1 MVIDITGLTSSSQA
15 TSSRAKASEQTATES
30 SKTQSQSTPT
40 TETSVSSGVSLSD
53 AAQAVQKSAGLVVE
67 EGISVNEQKVA
78 ELKAA
83 IDNGSYQIDYEST
96 ARNLLQIESLL
107 D

>member
-15 TSSRAKASEQTATES
+15 ANSRAKVNEQPATES
-30 SKTQSQSTPT
+30 KTQQKSADTGSAVST
-40 TETSVSSGVSLSD
+40 GVSLSD
-53 AAQAVQKSAGLVVE
+53 AAQAVQRSAGQAVE
-67 EGISVNEQKVA
+67 EGISVNEQKIA

-83 IDNGSYQIDYEST
+83 IDDGSYQINYEGT
-96 ARNLLQIESLL
+96 ARALFQLESMF

>member
-1 MVIDITGLTSSSQA
+1 MVIDITGLSSTTQA
-15 TSSRAKASEQTATES
+15 ANSRAKVSDQPATES
-30 SKTQSQSTPT
+30 KSQKAPENVT
-40 TETSVSSGVSLSD
+40 VSGVSLSD
-53 AAQAVQKSAGLVVE
+53 AAQAVQKSTEQLVD
-67 EGISVNEQKVA
+67 EGISVNEEKVA

-96 ARNLLQIESLL
+96 ARNLFQLESLL

>member
-15 TSSRAKASEQTATES
+15 ANSRAKVNDQPAAESKSQQTTATE
-30 SKTQSQSTPT
+30 TP
-40 TETSVSSGVSLSD
+40 VSAGVSLSD
-53 AAQAVQKSAGLVVE
+53 AAQAVQKSAGQVVE

-83 IDNGSYQIDYEST
+83 IDDGSYQINYEST
-96 ARNLLQIESLL
+96 ARGLFQIESML

>member
-1 MVIDITGLTSSSQA
+1 MVIDITGLSSTTQA
-15 TSSRAKASEQTATES
+15 TNSRAKVSDQPAAES
-30 SKTQSQSTPT
+30 KAQKAPESGNL
-40 TETSVSSGVSLSD
+40 SSGVSLSD
-53 AAQAVQKSAGLVVE
+53 AAQAIQKNAEQLVD

-83 IDNGSYQIDYEST
+83 IDDGNYQIDYDST
-96 ARNLLQIESLL
+96 ARNLFQLESLL

>member
-15 TSSRAKASEQTATES
+15 ANSRAKVSEQPATES
-30 SKTQSQSTPT
+30 KAQQQSVDTGPAA
-40 TETSVSSGVSLSD
+40 SSGLSLSD
-53 AAQAVQKSAGLVVE
+53 AAQAVQKSAGQAVE
-67 EGISVNEQKVA
+67 EGISVNEQKIA

-83 IDNGSYQIDYEST
+83 IDDGSYQINYEST
-96 ARNLLQIESLL
+96 ARGLFQLESML

>member
-15 TSSRAKASEQTATES
+15 ANSRAKVSNQPAPESKAQQSSTAP
-30 SKTQSQSTPT
+30 QGTP
-40 TETSVSSGVSLSD
+40 SSGVSFSD
-53 AAQAVQKSAGLVVE
+53 AAQAIQKSVGQAVS
-67 EGISVNEQKVA
+67 EGPSVNEQKVA

-83 IDNGSYQIDYEST
+83 IDNGSYQINYEST
-96 ARNLLQIESLL
+96 ARGLLQLESML